1 MPNDKIN
8 MLSEAFKQK
17 YHRELIG
24 NQLGNFHSDFEPINN
39 HKETDKVSCHEVE
52 TPISIE
58 SYFITK
64 KVYIHKL
71 TDSTGD
77 IDYTIRCK
85 GVTKQAL
92 IHRCYKIGFMNLYK
106 SLFEGHKQVFNLAE
120 QAPVFKFND
129 DFTVTSLENS
139 TKTIKTDYE
148 TGLTEEYFNY

>member
-1 MPNDKIN
+1 MIQADKIN
-8 MLSEAFKQK
+8 ILSEAFKQK

-39 HKETDKVSCHEVE
+39 HKET
-52 TPISIE
+52 PISIE

-71 TDSTGD
+71 TDSSGE

-92 IHRCYKIGFMNLYK
+92 IHRCYKTGFMNLYK
-106 SLFEGHKQVFNLAE
+106 SIFVR
-120 QAPVFKFND
+120 
-129 DFTVTSLENS
+129 S
-139 TKTIKTDYE
+139 
-148 TGLTEEYFNY
+148 